1 MSRHRSSA
9 ACPSLPASR
18 WVPFVAVAVFLT
30 VWNRTINFAP
40 TERVIVRSAAAAAAG
55 HPPPSSQAAPPLP
68 PPYLAPVGSPPSQVT
83 APPSVAPWRL
93 GRPVLVFSGGQE
105 GDSSTL
111 KPSPLSLSLS
121 LRSATAHPC
130 LWRGWRGLVGSG
142 VALRALQERP
152 CRSEA
157 DERLRHGHQPRLH
170 PPTPSCQHQA
180 TGSSASQPSAA
191 PRRRCWP
198 SPRHGRLWRTA
209 AAST

>member
-1 MSRHRSSA
+1 MFLRDVLGRCPAIYSQQRETAPPARATLQQNRRATPESKIDARHSPQETRAPMSRHRSSA

-40 TERVIVRSAAAAAAG
+40 TERVIVRSATAAAAG

-68 PPYLAPVGSPPSQVT
+68 PPYLAPAGSPPSQVT

-111 KPSPLSLSLS
+111 KPSSLSLYGAPQPTPVS
-121 LRSATAHPC
+121 GGAGVVWLALGRRSV
-130 LWRGWRGLVGSG
+130 LWRSGRAAQRLLRG
-142 VALRALQERP
+142 
-152 CRSEA
+152 
-157 DERLRHGHQPRLH
+157 
-170 PPTPSCQHQA
+170 
-180 TGSSASQPSAA
+180 
-191 PRRRCWP
+191 
-198 SPRHGRLWRTA
+198 
-209 AAST
+209 